1 MSTVL
6 TNVSERPVELH
17 LSAGVTVL
25 APRAHLDCEP
35 ADLELGHVR
44 ALCRQGV
51 LQEVEQEPEP
61 PQEKTR
67 RAPARRK
74 RSAEKKN

>member
-1 MSTVL
+1 VSTVL
-6 TNVSERPVELH
+6 VNVSERPVELH
-17 LSAGVTVL
+17 LAAGVVVL
-25 APRAHLDCEP
+25 DPRARHECAP
-35 ADLELGHVR
+35 ADLELGHVQ

-51 LQEVEQEPEP
+51 LQEVEPEPEP